1 MESQGCLEAK
11 LLHEQLLHCRQYSP
25 ALLLFCG
32 VYFDFFPPCQVR
44 FPAAVAD
51 RPAAADRRLLNP
63 PAQEFARR
71 GKLKVRQ
78 GQEAAGL
85 LSHPFFLSL

>member
-1 MESQGCLEAK
+1 MESQGCLEAR
-11 LLHEQLLHCRQYSP
+11 LLDEQPLYCRQYSP

-32 VYFDFFPPCQVR
+32 VYFDFPPLPGQISSCCSRQ
-44 FPAAVAD
+44 A
-51 RPAAADRRLLNP
+51 AAADWRLLNP
-63 PAQEFARR
+63 PAQEFVRR

-78 GQEAAGL
+78 GREAAGL

>member
-1 MESQGCLEAK
+1 MESQGCLEAR
-11 LLHEQLLHCRQYSP
+11 LFNEQPLHCRQYSP

-32 VYFDFFPPCQVR
+32 VYFDFSPCQVR

-51 RPAAADRRLLNP
+51 RPAAADRRLPNA

-78 GQEAAGL
+78 GQETAGL
-85 LSHPFFLSL
+85 LSHPFFLGL

>member
-1 MESQGCLEAK
+1 MESQGCLEAR
-11 LLHEQLLHCRQYSP
+11 LLDEQPLHCRQYST
-25 ALLLFCG
+25 ALLLFG
-32 VYFDFFPPCQVR
+32 GFILISSPCQVR

-51 RPAAADRRLLNP
+51 RPAAADWRLPNA

-78 GQEAAGL
+78 GREAARL
-85 LSHPFFLSL
+85 LSHPFFLGL